1 MRKVLIIGATSAIA
15 EATARVFAVRGEE
28 LYLIARNPARLE
40 SIQKDLEIRGAHK
53 VTTARLDINHLTR
66 HEEVLDTAWSAM
78 HEVDVVLIAH
88 GTLPDQKACE
98 ASADLTLKE
107 FTTNATSTIALL
119 TLLANRLEAQG
130 KGTLAVITSVAGDRG
145 RGSNYIYGAAKA
157 ALTAFTS
164 GLRQR
169 LYCSGITVITIKPGF
184 VDTPMTSE
192 FKKGFLWA
200 APEQVAKGIVKAIDR
215 GQSVVYLPW
224 FWRLI
229 MFVIRHIP
237 ETLFMRIKI

>member
-1 MRKVLIIGATSAIA
+1 MRKVLIMGATSAIA
-15 EATARVFAVRGEE
+15 EATARVFAVRGDE
-28 LYLIARNPARLE
+28 LYLIARNPTRLE
-40 SIQKDLEIRGAHK
+40 TIQKDLEIRGAYN
-53 VTTARLDINHLTR
+53 VATATLEINDLNRHAAILDA
-66 HEEVLDTAWSAM
+66 AWSAM

-98 ASADLTLKE
+98 NSAAMTLKE
-107 FTTNATSTIALL
+107 FNTNATSTIALL
-119 TLLANRLEAQG
+119 ILIANRLQAQG
-130 KGTLAVITSVAGDRG
+130 KGTLAVISSVAGDRG
-145 RGSNYIYGAAKA
+145 RASNYIYGAAKA
-157 ALTAFTS
+157 ALTAFIS
-164 GLRQR
+164 GLRPR
-169 LYCSGITVITIKPGF
+169 LYRSGITVITIKPGF

-192 FKKGFLWA
+192 FKKGLLWA

-237 ETLFMRIKI
+237 ETLFMRIKF